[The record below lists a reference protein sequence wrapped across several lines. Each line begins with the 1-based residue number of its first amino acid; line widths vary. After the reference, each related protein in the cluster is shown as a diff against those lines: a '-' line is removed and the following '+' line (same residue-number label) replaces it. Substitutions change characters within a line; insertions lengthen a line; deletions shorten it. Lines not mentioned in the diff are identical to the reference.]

1 MGLAEFRERHPWP
14 AKYRAL
20 GRPREWLWWFDL
32 PGTPEDLWPYLTDT
46 ARTNRA
52 SGLGEMHYSEHAGEL
67 HGWHRTAGVR
77 HDFVERWQ
85 WSAPRRA
92 ELVREYSTGLAHLLR
107 QLYVLEPRGDGASRF
122 YVYTAWIPRGLV
134 GPVAVRIGMRWFEA
148 RYRAV
153 VGRMIDAMR
162 RAAPLHE
169 VTRMQPPRLDDE
181 RRRRLATLKGE
192 LRRRGVDGDA
202 LDRLIALAESGD
214 EIELDRIR
222 VRQLARDW
230 RIDERRLLVAALHAT
245 RGGLLELTWDIMCPH
260 CRGVRSKL
268 KTLGDIPER
277 ERCDACSI
285 EFGTDRENAIEVTFR
300 IHPSIRP
307 LEGAVYCSA
316 QPVKRGHIRLS
327 QEIGAGESRPVET
340 SLAPGR
346 YRARRRGEEVV
357 APLVVRPDGPTG
369 EVVHWSAAGAP
380 DRVDVG
386 PAPTFDLSAGEG
398 APTTFVVEEIEWD
411 AGALEPADLFNLQEF
426 RDLFN
431 EQYLAAGVK
440 LHIGEQTVLFTDI
453 VGSTKFYADVGDP
466 TAFVEVKKH
475 FAEVYASVAAQNGA
489 VVKTIGDAVMA
500 AFSDPIA
507 AVRTACEV
515 HQKFPGNPGLRLRVS
530 INTGP
535 CIAVNLNSGIDYFGG
550 TVNTAAKLQ
559 RCADAGE
566 VALSATTLAAP
577 GVQGTLAQLG
587 GPLRS
592 TQLNHDALGLLQVTV
607 WRPPPA

>member
-1 MGLAEFRERHPWP
+1 MGLAEFRQKHPWP
-14 AKYRAL
+14 EKYRAL
-20 GRPREWLWWFDL
+20 GRPREWLWSFDL
-32 PGTPEDLWPYLTDT
+32 PGRPEDLWPFLTDT

-52 SGLGEMHYSEHAGEL
+52 SGLAEMHYSEKNGEL
-67 HGWHRTAGVR
+67 HGWHRTAGMR
-77 HDFVERWQ
+77 HEFVERWQ
-85 WSAPRRA
+85 WTAPTRA
-92 ELVREYSTGLAHLLR
+92 ELVREYSTGLARLLR
-107 QLYVLEPRGDGASRF
+107 QLYVLEPRGDGARF
-122 YVYTAWIPRGLV
+122 YVYTAWIPRGVL

-148 RYRAV
+148 KYRAI
-153 VGRMIDAMR
+153 VGRMIDSFGR
-162 RAAPLHE
+162 APLQGA
-169 VTRMQPPRLDDE
+169 TRIEPPRLDDE
-181 RRRRLATLKGE
+181 RRRRLATLRE
-192 LRRRGVDGDA
+192 ALERRGVDPDA

-214 EIELDRIR
+214 ELELDRIR

-230 RIDERRLLVAALHAT
+230 GVDERRLLIAALHAT

-260 CRGVRSKL
+260 CRGVRRKL

-277 ERCDACSI
+277 ERCDACAI

-316 QPVKRGHIRLS
+316 QPNRRAHIRLS
-327 QEIGAGESRPVET
+327 QEVAAGESRPVE
-340 SLAPGR
+340 SALAPGR
-346 YRARRRGEEVV
+346 YRARRRGETSV
-357 APLVVRPDGPTG
+357 APLVVRAEGPTG
-369 EVVHWSAAGAP
+369 EVVHWGAAGAP

-386 PAPTFDLSAGEG
+386 PAPVFDLAGPEPG
-398 APTTFVVEEIEWD
+398 AAPATFVVEEIDWD
-411 AGALEPADLFNLQEF
+411 AGALQPADLFNLQEF

-431 EQYLAAGVK
+431 EQYLATGVQ

-466 TAFVEVKKH
+466 TAFVEVKRH
-475 FAEVYASVAAQNGA
+475 FAEVYAAVAARNGA

-500 AFSDPIA
+500 AFSDPVA
-507 AVRTACEV
+507 AVRAASDI
-515 HQKFPGNPGLRLRVS
+515 HRKFPGNPGLRLRVS

-566 VALSATTLAAP
+566 VALSTTTLAGPSVRDA
-577 GVQGTLAQLG
+577 LAQLG
-587 GPLRS
+587 GPLR
-592 TQLNHDALGLLQVTV
+592 TTELAHDALGLLQVTV
-607 WRPPPA
+607 WRPPL

>member
-20 GRPREWLWWFDL
+20 GRPREWLWSFDI
-32 PGTPEDLWPYLTDT
+32 PGKPEDLWPYLTDT

-52 SGLGEMHYSEHAGEL
+52 TGLGEMHYSEQNGEL
-67 HGWHRTAGVR
+67 HGWHRTAGLR

-85 WSAPRRA
+85 WIAPRRA

-107 QLYVLEPRGDGASRF
+107 QLLVLEPRGDGSRF
-122 YVYTAWIPRGLV
+122 YVYTAWIPRGML
-134 GPVAVRIGMRWFEA
+134 GPVAVRIGMRFFEA
-148 RYRAV
+148 KYRTV
-153 VGRMIDAMR
+153 VGRMVDAFR
-162 RAAPLHE
+162 RAASVRD
-169 VTRMQPPRLDDE
+169 VTRIDPPRLDDE
-181 RRRRLATLKGE
+181 RRGRLATLRE
-192 LRRRGVDGDA
+192 TLRKRGVDADA

-214 EIELDRIR
+214 ELELDRIR

-230 RIDERRLLVAALHAT
+230 RIDERRLLIAALHAT

-260 CRGVRSKL
+260 CRGVRNKL
-268 KTLGDIPER
+268 KSLGDIPER

-316 QPVKRGHIRLS
+316 QPVKRAHIRLS
-327 QEIGAGESRPVET
+327 QEVAPGETRPVET
-340 SLAPGR
+340 SLTPGR
-346 YRARRRGEEVV
+346 YRARRRGEETV
-357 APLVVRPDGPTG
+357 APLVVREDGPSG

-380 DRVDVG
+380 DRASVG
-386 PAPTFDLSAGEG
+386 PAPTFDLVAGEG
-398 APTTFVVEEIEWD
+398 APTTFVVEEIDWD
-411 AGALEPADLFNLQEF
+411 AGALQPADLFNLQEF

-431 EQYLAAGVK
+431 EQYLAAGVQ

-475 FAEVYASVAAQNGA
+475 FAEVYASVAAQGGG

-507 AVRTACEV
+507 AVRTASEV
-515 HQKFPGNPGLRLRVS
+515 HHKFPGNPGLRLRVS

-559 RCADAGE
+559 RVADAGE
-566 VALSATTLAAP
+566 VALSSTTLAAP
-577 GVQGTLAQLG
+577 GVRDALSHLG
-587 GPLRS
+587 GALRA
-592 TQLNHDALGLLQVTV
+592 TQLDHDALGLLQVTV
-607 WRPPPA
+607 WRPPTA